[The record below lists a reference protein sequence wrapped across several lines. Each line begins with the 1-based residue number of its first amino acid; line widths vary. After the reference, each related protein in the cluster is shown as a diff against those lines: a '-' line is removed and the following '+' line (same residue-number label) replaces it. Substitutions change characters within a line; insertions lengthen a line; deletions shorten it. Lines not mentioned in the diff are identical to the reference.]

1 MATDINQIV
10 TVGYLQSY
18 DKKIKTAYKDA
29 DTALETKLM
38 DVIGKINSFEIT
50 IVESLPVTGV
60 IGTFYLIK
68 ADPGEYNGANNVYK
82 EYLWYMKKEADE
94 SAGTPAEYSWELVGD
109 TKLDLDALK
118 ADITDEVAGTYV
130 KSVDVSTGDATVGAV
145 TTTTSTISFKN
156 GDGDEIDSETISSI
170 TSIGAV
176 VADAKGVTGYDGLM
190 SKEDKA
196 ILDSLNDDMG
206 NFIRTEDADA
216 KYVATIDAGT
226 PAIVD
231 NGDGSKTVTTTYTAK
246 ASDGTELDTFD
257 VLGTTYVNAQSAVEA
272 DPENGI
278 EGKDAVGG
286 LLSAEDK
293 VKIDNM
299 TGNADA
305 KYVASLDISAGVG
318 PAIINGNTY
327 ITTVTVSAKNANG
340 DEIDS
345 DTFDVT
351 TYGEA
356 TQEAE
361 GLMSAADKIKLDGL
375 NFADLGD
382 VDDWF
387 DDNWPD
393 D

>member
-18 DKKIKTAYKDA
+18 DKKIKTAYRDA

-50 IVESLPVTGV
+50 IVEALPQAGK

-68 ADPGEYNGANNVYK
+68 ADAGEYNGANNVYK

-94 SAGTPAEYSWELVGD
+94 SAGTPAEYGWELVGD
-109 TKLDLDALK
+109 TKLDLDDLK
-118 ADITDEVAGTYV
+118 DDVDTECVQ
-130 KSVDVSTGDATVGAV
+130 SVDV
-145 TTTTSTISFKN
+145 TS
-156 GDGDEIDSETISSI
+156 EETKIQ
-170 TSIGAV
+170 
-176 VADAKGVTGYDGLM
+176 
-190 SKEDKA
+190 
-196 ILDSLNDDMG
+196 
-206 NFIRTEDADA
+206 
-216 KYVATIDAGT
+216 GT
-226 PAIVD
+226 NVF
-231 NGDGSKTVTTTYTAK
+231 VTTYTVQYKNGKGDVIDTETFNAVTGVGEAVAYVPSDPEHGNYETVK
-246 ASDGTELDTFD
+246 GASGLMTANDKYVLYKLNAELDDYIT
-257 VLGTTYVNAQSAVEA
+257 EA
-272 DPENGI
+272 D
-278 EGKDAVGG
+278 
-286 LLSAEDK
+286 
-293 VKIDNM
+293 
-299 TGNADA
+299 ADA

-327 ITTVTVSAKNANG
+327 ITTVTVSSKNANG

-361 GLMSAADKIKLDGL
+361 GLMSAADKVKLDGL
-375 NFADLGD
+375 NTTTSD